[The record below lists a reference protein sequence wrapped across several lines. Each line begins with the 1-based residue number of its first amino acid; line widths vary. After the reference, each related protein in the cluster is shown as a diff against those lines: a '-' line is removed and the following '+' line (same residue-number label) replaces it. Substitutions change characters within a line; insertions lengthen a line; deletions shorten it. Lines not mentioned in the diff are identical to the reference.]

1 MRTHGLICS
10 VCFGAALLAAAG
22 IESRWEGVPEVWAA
36 SPQEAAGAAT
46 PSQPAAKPSS
56 ENQKQ
61 ATAPPAEKT
70 AGEAFKNV
78 QVLKDVPA
86 SHFIPAMFFIAASL
100 GVGCNHCHVTAEK
113 GPWPME
119 KDDKKEKQTA
129 RTMMKMM
136 MAINDQNFSGRQEVT
151 CATCHQGHPE
161 PVSFSPI
168 VPLGAKQGEVG
179 QVEATDLPSAD
190 AILDRYVDALGG
202 TAALEKLRTR
212 TIKGALVTES
222 GRTYTLEIVE
232 KAPDL
237 GLVTA
242 ISPKGNVSRDGFDGT
257 TAWNSSGS
265 SVFESHG
272 LERARI
278 ARDAQFFADTD
289 MKKRFPQRFVAGRE
303 ALNGEEAYV
312 VRAGGPGDVSETVYF
327 SVNTGLLLRRIVLT
341 KTPLGRYSEETDYS
355 DYREVDG
362 VKLPFTVARM
372 EVNTRYTEKYS
383 EIKHN
388 VPVDESSFQMPVGPK

>member
-1 MRTHGLICS
+1 MWATS
-10 VCFGAALLAAAG
+10 WQAAAT
-22 IESRWEGVPEVWAA
+22 
-36 SPQEAAGAAT
+36 AAT
-46 PSQPAAKPSS
+46 PAQPAAKPPS
-56 ENQKQ
+56 ENPKQ
-61 ATAPPAEKT
+61 ATTPPAEKT

-100 GVGCNHCHVTAEK
+100 GVSCDHCHVTAEN

-119 KDDKKEKQTA
+119 KDDKKEKKTA
-129 RTMMKMM
+129 REMMKMM

-151 CATCHQGHPE
+151 CATCHQGHPD

-168 VPLGAKQGEVG
+168 IPLGAKQGEVG
-179 QVEATDLPSAD
+179 QVEAADLPSAD

-202 TAALEKLRTR
+202 TAALEKLKTR
-212 TIKGALVTES
+212 TIKGALLTES
-222 GRTYTLEIVE
+222 GRNYMLEIVE

-237 GLVTA
+237 GLMTA
-242 ISPKGNVSRDGFDGT
+242 ISPKGNVSRDGFDGA
-257 TAWNSSGS
+257 TAWNAEGS

-272 LERARI
+272 LEGARI

-289 MKKRFPQRFVAGRE
+289 VKKQFPGRFVAGKE
-303 ALNGEEAYV
+303 TVGGEEAYV
-312 VRAGGPGDVSETVYF
+312 VRAGGPGDVAEKLYF
-327 SVNTGLLLRRIVLT
+327 SVSTGLLLRRIVLT
-341 KTPLGRYSEETDYS
+341 KTPLGRFSEQTDFA

-372 EVNTRYTEKYS
+372 EINTRYTEIYS

-388 VPVDESSFQMPVGPK
+388 MPVDDSVFQRPAGTK